1 MWRSC
6 RQVPLLGGWLAS
18 GLGTRLLCAALQLAG
33 WGGDAGGNAGSSDAL
48 HARTA
53 GIALVA
59 APAGIGA
66 PPAAAPRCARPEAS
80 ILKPRACPQ
89 AVKPGMWEF
98 QAESLYLHSLYAG
111 GGCRLPHYTPIF
123 ASGPNAGRNGSGGQG
138 FDWLAACLL
147 VAAGAMLA
155 GQGRDALRHG
165 RVGSSRG
172 PAAAPFASPCCAS
185 PTCFARC
192 PPK

>member
-33 WGGDAGGNAGSSDAL
+33 WGGDVGGNAGSSDAP

-80 ILKPRACPQ
+80 ILKPRSPPAGRE
-89 AVKPGMWEF
+89 AGHVGVPGRE
-98 QAESLYLHSLYAG
+98 
-111 GGCRLPHYTPIF
+111 RLPAQPVCGGRLPPAALH
-123 ASGPNAGRNGSGGQG
+123 AHLCQRAQRRQEWLGRAGIR
-138 FDWLAACLL
+138 
-147 VAAGAMLA
+147 LA
-155 GQGRDALRHG
+155 GCVLVVYSGRDAGEPGRDALRHG
-165 RVGSSRG
+165 RGGSSRG
-172 PAAAPFASPCCAS
+172 STAAPFASPCCAS
-185 PTCFARC
+185 PACFARC